1 MDEINELLQAFGR
14 DSYVSPEDLQTVA
27 QVVMLLVAKVELL
40 EHQVALL
47 ENK

>member
-14 DSYVSPEDLQTVA
+14 DGYVSPEDLQTVA

-40 EHQVALL
+40 EQQVALL
-47 ENK
+47 KNR